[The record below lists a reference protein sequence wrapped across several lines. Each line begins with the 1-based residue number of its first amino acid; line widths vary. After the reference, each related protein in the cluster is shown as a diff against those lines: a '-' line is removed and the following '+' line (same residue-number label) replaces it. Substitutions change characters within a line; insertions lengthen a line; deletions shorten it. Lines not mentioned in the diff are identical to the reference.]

1 MVIKAA
7 QSGSSA
13 ERENARATTLDKSV
27 NSSEQVAIKLADLK
41 EKIDALAQMPEKG
54 KLYRMAANMSA
65 RVLEMASSLPEK
77 DPDKEEA
84 LSAVSEVVDAVF
96 ELRGQDNI
104 IHSSNDEAVSY
115 ENDVITA

>member
-1 MVIKAA
+1 MVIKAV

-13 ERENARATTLDKSV
+13 ERENALATTLDKSP

-65 RVLEMASSLPEK
+65 KVLEMASSLPAN

-84 LSAVSEVVDAVF
+84 LSAVSEVIDAVF

-104 IHSSNDEAVSY
+104 IHSPNDEVVR
-115 ENDVITA
+115 ENDHVIKI